1 MGQPHVAQEPV
12 VTLLVQ
18 DQLAIA
24 SETGV
29 DFAVAVEVGGVVP
42 RSILVVEVED
52 CAFADV
58 DEETDVLSTSIL
70 SC

>member
-12 VTLLVQ
+12 VAFLVQ
-18 DQLAIA
+18 NQLAVA

-29 DFAVAVEVGGVVP
+29 DLAVAVEVGGVVP
-42 RSILVVEVED
+42 RSVLVVEVED

-58 DEETDVLSTSIL
+58 YEETDVLSASVL
-70 SC
+70 DC